1 LPSTPSSSAEPRS
14 FWRQPRALVVIGVCV
29 LVPLVLLAV
38 ALTSNRHDKKD
49 PETSISTAPGLV
61 PDHVVATGDVVP
73 TFRLRTLT
81 GSPVNTARYRGRP
94 YVVSFW
100 ASWCGPC
107 RKEMP
112 LLNEAYGK
120 RAGDLPMVGVTF
132 QDPESESKQFVS
144 KYGIDFPIAP
154 DDGYRIAKA
163 FGVINVPTTFF
174 VGADGKVVERVAGE
188 GKVKDLEAALQR
200 LTATS

>member
-1 LPSTPSSSAEPRS
+1 MRKAFGLCVALALCAALPVAAEERDREYPTLAVGTVPYDELGKDVDGNEVRIS
-14 FWRQPRALVVIGVCV
+14 EHHGKVVI
-29 LVPLVLLAV
+29 
-38 ALTSNRHDKKD
+38 
-49 PETSISTAPGLV
+49 
-61 PDHVVATGDVVP
+61 
-73 TFRLRTLT
+73 
-81 GSPVNTARYRGRP
+81 
-94 YVVSFW
+94 VSFW

-112 LLNEAYGK
+112 LLNAAYA
-120 RAGDLPMVGVTF
+120 RRNGDLPMVGVTF

-188 GKVKDLEAALQR
+188 GKVKDLEAALAR

>member
-1 LPSTPSSSAEPRS
+1 
-14 FWRQPRALVVIGVCV
+14 VCV

>member
-1 LPSTPSSSAEPRS
+1 M
-14 FWRQPRALVVIGVCV
+14 CV

-38 ALTSNRHDKKD
+38 ALNANKHDEKD
-49 PETSISTAPGLV
+49 PETSISTPPGLV
-61 PDHVVATGDVVP
+61 PKHVVTTGDAVP
-73 TFRLRTLT
+73 TFRLRTLA
-81 GSPVNTARYRGRP
+81 GAPVNTADYAGRP

-112 LLNEAYGK
+112 LLNAAWAK
-120 RAGDLPMVGVTF
+120 RDGDLPVVGVTF
-132 QDPESESKQFVS
+132 QDPESESKKFVA

-188 GKVKDLEAALQR
+188 GKVKDLEAALSR
-200 LTATS
+200 LD

>member
-1 LPSTPSSSAEPRS
+1 
-14 FWRQPRALVVIGVCV
+14 LVVVGVCV

-38 ALTSNRHDKKD
+38 ALSANKHDKKD
-49 PETSISTAPGLV
+49 PETSVSPPSGLV
-61 PDHVVATGDVVP
+61 PEHVVTTGDAVP
-73 TFRLRTLT
+73 TFRLRTLA
-81 GSPVNTARYRGRP
+81 GAPVNTARFKGKP

-120 RAGDLPMVGVTF
+120 RDGALPVVGVTF
-132 QDPESESKQFVS
+132 QDPASESKKFVDQ
-144 KYGIDFPIAP
+144 YGIDFPIAP

-174 VGADGKVVERVAGE
+174 VGADGKVVERVAGD
-188 GKVKDLEAALQR
+188 GKVKDLEAALRR
-200 LTATS
+200 LSAPS